1 MCDLGRCQ
9 LFTYYLL
16 TSPNKH
22 FLTASCAPNMRDV
35 CVFECLC
42 VSRSVTSNSLPPR
55 GLQPARLLCP
65 RNSPFKNP
73 GVGCHSF
80 LQGIFPSQGSNPG
93 LQHCRQILYSLS
105 HQGNHG
111 VLIRQSFPS
120 KPPTHNY
127 HTTQEVSWGHA
138 LSAGRQSS
146 RVVGRG
152 REQVECVSERQM

>member
-1 MCDLGRCQ
+1 MRLGEMSATIYL
-9 LFTYYLL
+9 LFTDFSQQTFPDSLL
-16 TSPNKH
+16 CTKH
-22 FLTASCAPNMRDV
+22 EG

-42 VSRSVTSNSLPPR
+42 VSRSVTSGSLPPC

-80 LQGIFPSQGSNPG
+80 PQGMFPSQGSNPG

-120 KPPTHNY
+120 KPPMHNY

-138 LSAGRQSS
+138 LSAGRKSS

>member
-55 GLQPARLLCP
+55 GLQPARLLYSW
-65 RNSPFKNP
+65 NSSGKNT
-73 GVGCHSF
+73 GVGTHSF
-80 LQGIFPSQGSNPG
+80 LQGIAPTQGLNLG
-93 LQHCRQILYSLS
+93 LQHCRQILYHLS
-105 HQGNHG
+105 HQGTIN
-111 VLIRQSFPS
+111 
-120 KPPTHNY
+120 
-127 HTTQEVSWGHA
+127 
-138 LSAGRQSS
+138 
-146 RVVGRG
+146 RG
-152 REQVECVSERQM
+152 LNANAISPLQIYYICMCAYGLLWWLRW